1 MLWSNIRDG
10 ALAFHR
16 SFHSSAVI
24 WFARLQ
30 VLAGAVWTVLIA
42 TDLSPVISNPKY
54 VTAWLVFS
62 GLITEMSRREH
73 TVEDEEGRLRPVPRG
88 QDTINVV
95 VNNSASPSVDVPAS
109 PVPTAGNT
117 K

>member
-1 MLWSNIRDG
+1 MWSSLRDG

-16 SFHSSAVI
+16 SFHSSVVI
-24 WFARLQ
+24 WFARFQ

-62 GLITEMSRREH
+62 GILTEMGRRAR
-73 TVEDEEGRLRPVPRG
+73 TVEDDEGRLHPAPRE
-88 QDTINVV
+88 DNTINVV
-95 VNNSASPSVDVPAS
+95 VNNPTVAAPAS
-109 PVPTAGNT
+109 PVPTDSTT

>member
-1 MLWSNIRDG
+1 MWPTIRDS
-10 ALAFHR
+10 AIAFHR

-30 VLAGAVWTVLIA
+30 VLVGAVWSVLIA

-62 GLITEMSRREH
+62 GLITEMGRRSR
-73 TVEDEEGRLRPVPRG
+73 TVEDEDGKLIPRG
-88 QDTINVV
+88 RDENTINVV
-95 VNNSASPSVDVPAS
+95 VNNAAPPSVDVPAS
-109 PVPTAGNT
+109 PVPTDGTT

>member
-1 MLWSNIRDG
+1 MWATLRDN

-30 VLAGAVWTVLIA
+30 VLVGAVWTVLIA

-54 VTAWLVFS
+54 VTAWLVMS
-62 GLITEMSRREH
+62 GLITEMGRRSR
-73 TVEDEEGRLRPVPRG
+73 TVEDEDGRLRPRPREE
-88 QDTINVV
+88 DNTINVV
-95 VNNSASPSVDVPAS
+95 VNNSAPPSVDVPAS
-109 PVPTAGNT
+109 PVPTDGTT